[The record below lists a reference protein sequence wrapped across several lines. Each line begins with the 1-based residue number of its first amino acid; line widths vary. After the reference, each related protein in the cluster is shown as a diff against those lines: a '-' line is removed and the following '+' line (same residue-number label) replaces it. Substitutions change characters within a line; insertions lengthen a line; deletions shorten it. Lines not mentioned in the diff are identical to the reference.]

1 MAIYCMS
8 DIHGDYERYKRMLS
22 EIDLMDSDLLFI
34 IGDVVDRGTGSME
47 ILKDMMMRANVIP
60 MIGNHE
66 YMALNCLEFLTQEI
80 TEESIKEMDSGLMEG
95 ILQWQAVGGQATM
108 DSFRALSQEDKEDIL
123 DYLSEFTLVEEV
135 EAGGKSFV
143 LAHSGLLNFDE
154 NRDLGSYDPYEVL
167 FERPDYGR
175 RYFKDKY
182 IVSGHVPT
190 RNITENP
197 APDRIYT
204 SNGNID
210 IDCGCGYGGTL
221 GAIRLDDLKEF
232 YV

>member
-8 DIHGDYERYKRMLS
+8 DIHGDFERYKKMLAA
-22 EIDLMDSDLLFI
+22 IDLMDTDLLFV

-47 ILKDMMMRANVIP
+47 ILKDMMMRSNVIP

-66 YMALNCLEFLTQEI
+66 YMALNCLDFLTEEI
-80 TEESIKEMDSGLMEG
+80 TEESISRMDPELMEG
-95 ILQWQAVGGQATM
+95 ILQWQEVGGQATM
-108 DSFRALSQEDKEDIL
+108 DSFRKLSQEDKEDIL
-123 DYLSEFTLVEEV
+123 EYLSEFTLVEEV

-154 NRDLGSYDPYEVL
+154 ERDLDSYEPYEVL
-167 FERPDYGR
+167 FERPDYDR

-182 IVSGHVPT
+182 VVSGHVPT
-190 RNITENP
+190 RNIEENP
-197 APDRIYT
+197 SPDRIYIN
-204 SNGNID
+204 SGNIA